1 MPVLDQL
8 AGDAARI
15 PMTEDAILA
24 LLRQHFGDDDSLY
37 LAPTIPPKREAGARR
52 AHAAHLPKDERILA
66 LYDDTVLGT
75 GEDGFLLT
83 SRRLC
88 FKNINGKPFA
98 IEWAELDPESMVADG
113 RKLTI
118 GTASIQISG
127 EAETIA
133 LAEAAFY
140 VLAVSARPI
149 PAPEPSDTAPT
160 TPPPPHPVSYTAF
173 AVHASSPVPP
183 KYSCWM
189 CSTSVAWDTPK
200 CNCCGAAP
208 TEDGWARTA

>member
-1 MPVLDQL
+1 MPSINMD
-8 AGDAARI
+8 
-15 PMTEDAILA
+15 EDSILA
-24 LLRQHFGDDDSLY
+24 MLRQHFSLSDSALY
-37 LAPTIPPKREAGARR
+37 LSPAIPLKLERGARNVHG
-52 AHAAHLPKDERILA
+52 ASLSAGERILA

-98 IEWAELDPESMVADG
+98 IEWSELDPESMVADG

-118 GTASIQISG
+118 GNASIQISG

-189 CSTSVAWDTPK
+189 CSTSVLAWDTPK
-200 CNCCGAAP
+200 CTCCGAAP
-208 TEDGWARTA
+208 TEDGWARTG